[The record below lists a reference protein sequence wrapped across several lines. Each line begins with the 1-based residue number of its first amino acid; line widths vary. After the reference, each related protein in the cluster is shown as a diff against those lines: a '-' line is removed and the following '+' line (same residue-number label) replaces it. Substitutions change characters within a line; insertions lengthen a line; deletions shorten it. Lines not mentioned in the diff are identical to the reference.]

1 MAFKFSDMPLMLYNR
16 RFIIAILCSIILL
29 ASSSCKKVK
38 EDFTEDIL
46 QQYFDQNI
54 LNRDFKVRLA
64 NNNGTDITADYDGYR
79 FRLLKNTNYDGPMTA
94 SKNGVVL
101 FTGTWSTNEDFGK
114 LVITLNQPSVPA
126 EFVFIN
132 RQWRFVEKG
141 IPVMKLAPWGSSAAI
156 ELHMERL

>member
-1 MAFKFSDMPLMLYNR
+1 MPVLLYRN
-16 RFIIAILCSIILL
+16 RFIIALLCSVLLL
-29 ASSSCKKVK
+29 ASSCKKVK
-38 EDFTEDIL
+38 EDLTEDIL
-46 QQYFDQNI
+46 QQYFESNI
-54 LNRDFKVRLA
+54 LNRDYKVRLA
-64 NNNGTDITADYDGYR
+64 NNNGTDLTSQYEGYL

-94 SKNGVVL
+94 SKNGVIL
-101 FTGTWSTNEDFGK
+101 YTGTWSTNEDFGK

-132 RQWRFVEKG
+132 RQWRFAEKG